1 MVDHLQFG
9 NPEDPEI
16 FWTFMESIEGIT
28 DYANSLNIPCVGGKV
43 SFYNET
49 SDGPIK
55 PTPLI
60 GVLGLIEKSPLI
72 PIPPSENDV
81 ILLIGDTKDEL
92 GGSEYYEYIHNFV
105 GGTAPSVDVPQ
116 SKKNMKSVNSSGTC
130 NK

>member
-28 DYANSLNIPCVGGKV
+28 DFAESLNIPCVGGKV

-49 SDGPIK
+49 NDGPIK

-60 GVLGLIEKSPLI
+60 GVLGLIDESPLH
-72 PIPPSENDV
+72 PTPPSKHNV
-81 ILLIGDTKDEL
+81 ILLVGETK
-92 GGSEYYEYIHNFV
+92 H
-105 GGTAPSVDVPQ
+105 
-116 SKKNMKSVNSSGTC
+116 
-130 NK
+130 